1 MSTGF
6 FAEGFYGKISSEK
19 RRSEVRKTVRAAI
32 MEEKEMS
39 SPFVYYTP
47 TKVYF
52 GRGEEEKCGERVRE
66 AGGTKVLV
74 HYGSQSAVKSGLIG
88 RILASLDRAGIAH
101 VELGG
106 VVPNPHLGLVREGI
120 ALAQKENVDFILA
133 VGGGSAIDSSKA
145 IAYALGEPEYDVW
158 DLFTRKRAPKA
169 CFPVGCVLTIAAAG
183 SETSNSCVITDE
195 TTREKRSVGSNLA
208 RPRFAIMNP
217 ELTMTLPDYQ
227 TMSGCVDIMMHT
239 MERYF
244 TNGGNMD
251 LTDEIAE
258 GLLRTVK
265 KHALILHADPLNYE
279 SRAEVMWAGSLSH
292 NDLTGCGIAAGDF
305 MSHKLGHELSG
316 MFDAAHGA
324 SLSAVWPSWARYVYK
339 NCLHRFVKFAV
350 NVMGV
355 EPGTDDEE
363 TALAGIAAMEAF
375 YHAVGMPADLK
386 ELLGF
391 NPTEEQIDRMAA
403 SAYESA
409 GGPKGSAMVIA
420 EEDFRKIYRMA
431 LG

>member
-1 MSTGF
+1 
-6 FAEGFYGKISSEK
+6 
-19 RRSEVRKTVRAAI
+19 
-32 MEEKEMS
+32 MS

-52 GRGEEEKCGERVRE
+52 GRGEEEKVGERVRE
-66 AGGTKVLV
+66 FGGTKVLV
-74 HYGSQSAVKSGLIG
+74 HYGSRSAVKSGLIG
-88 RILASLDRAGIAH
+88 RVLKSLDEAGIAH

-120 ALAQKENVDFILA
+120 ALAQKEKVDFILA

-145 IAYALGEPEYDVW
+145 IAYALAEPEYDVW
-158 DLFTRKRAPKA
+158 DLFTKKRAPKA
-169 CFPVGCVLTIAAAG
+169 CFPVGCILTIAAAG

-195 TTREKRSVGSNLA
+195 VKREKRSVGSNLA
-208 RPRFAIMNP
+208 RPKFAIMNP
-217 ELTMTLPDYQ
+217 ALTMTLPDYQ

-244 TNGGNMD
+244 TNGGNLD

-258 GLLRTVK
+258 GLMRNTK
-265 KHALILHADPLNYE
+265 KHALILHKDPMNYE

-292 NDLTGCGIAAGDF
+292 NDLTGCGIKAGDF
-305 MSHKLGHELSG
+305 MTHKLGHELSG

-339 NCLHRFVKFAV
+339 NCLHRFVKYACC
-350 NVMGV
+350 VMGV
-355 EPGTDDEE
+355 EAGANDEE
-363 TALAGIAAMEAF
+363 TALRGIEATEEF
-375 YHAVGMPADLK
+375 YRAVGMPANLK

-391 NPTEEQIDRMAA
+391 NPSDEQIRKMAA
-403 SAYESA
+403 SAYDSA

-420 EEDFRKIYRMA
+420 EEDFNKIYHMA